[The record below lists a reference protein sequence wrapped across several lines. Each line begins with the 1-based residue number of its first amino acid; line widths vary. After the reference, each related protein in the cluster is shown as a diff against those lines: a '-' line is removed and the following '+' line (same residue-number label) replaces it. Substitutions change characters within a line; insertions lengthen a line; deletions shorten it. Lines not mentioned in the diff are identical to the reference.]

1 MVIHNLA
8 GTLFK
13 IIFVIVFIEASN
25 IISIPIYRQI
35 SRGYVPFDLIKIG
48 PILRYCFKN
57 YYVQQIIIIFFS
69 DSFCDCCCMRHK
81 NHNFDI

>member
-1 MVIHNLA
+1 MIHNLA

-35 SRGYVPFDLIKIG
+35 SRGYVPFDLRKIG
-48 PILRYCFKN
+48 PILR
-57 YYVQQIIIIFFS
+57 
-69 DSFCDCCCMRHK
+69 
-81 NHNFDI
+81 